1 MIVHADNFS
10 IYGSDTG
17 LMTQGIYASANRCTL
32 QDDPDGISSGKVL
45 RPSETGGNAP
55 RQTWRYNNQ
64 FGATNTV
71 GVAMRVWMD
80 IVPPVNDPYS
90 FIQIRDANNNP
101 LLWLFPNA
109 DGSLSIQTLTTDAG
123 AGSWNVGH
131 QQRTDIPVLTAKGWY
146 HLELKFTNSGGG
158 TGSYEVRVEGQ
169 TVLEG
174 TDVAVRGDLPAI
186 FSGGYYETTQFYYFY
201 IKDLVI
207 WDGQGSRNNDFLGSV
222 LVTNLKVDSDVSLNW
237 TPSTG
242 TTGYTILDNV
252 PPNDAQYLS
261 APYSVE
267 APNFPA
273 AYEGT
278 LSSLPIETTSVKGVI
293 TYVRAAKSD
302 GGDGS
307 LQVGLVSNPEE
318 GAPVEVDGADRP
330 ITVAQTY
337 WRDIFEIDP
346 ATSSAW
352 TPASVND
359 ANIKI
364 NRTT

>member
-10 IYGSDTG
+10 IYGSNIG
-17 LMTQGIYASANRCTL
+17 LLTQGVYASANRCSL
-32 QDDPDGISSGKVL
+32 ADDPDGLSPGKVL
-45 RPSETGGNAP
+45 FPAITGGNAP
-55 RQTWRYNNQ
+55 RSTWRFVHPGGSQ
-64 FGATNTV
+64 PIV
-71 GVAMRVWMD
+71 GTAFRIWMPNLPNAD
-80 IVPPVNDPYS
+80 GLIAFV
-90 FIQIRDANNNP
+90 QLRDASNT
-101 LLWLFPNA
+101 LIMTLEPNA
-109 DGSLSIQTLTTDAG
+109 DGSIEIYSYNDNSTGYLFRK
-123 AGSWNVGH
+123 
-131 QQRTDIPVLTAKGWY
+131 RTPIPAFTAKGWY
-146 HLELKFTNSGGG
+146 HFEMKYEI
-158 TGSYEVRVEGQ
+158 TGAGLARVEVRIEGI
-169 TVLEG
+169 TVIEEE
-174 TDVAVRGDLPAI
+174 DVPVRGVQPAM
-186 FSGGYYETTQFYYFY
+186 FSGGFYDNTAFVDFY
-201 IKDLVI
+201 LKDLVI
-207 WDGQGSRNNDFLGSV
+207 WDGQGTRNNDFLGSV

-242 TTGYTILDNV
+242 TDGYTILDNT

-267 APNFPA
+267 APNFPE

-307 LQVGLVSNPEE
+307 LQVSLVSNPEE